1 MPPRIIFLKRDE
13 SVPTGGRRPF
23 GGQKETTMRQVTLTV
38 FALLLISAAAN
49 AATTERRHARV
60 KNPATVERAA
70 GWAKWQNSNAYIA
83 PAYTVPNNTSELSE
97 GAMTSGIAGH

>member
-1 MPPRIIFLKRDE
+1 
-13 SVPTGGRRPF
+13 
-23 GGQKETTMRQVTLTV
+23 
-38 FALLLISAAAN
+38 
-49 AATTERRHARV
+49 V